1 MRKKKRMNNI
11 KYSKLVVICSL
22 FLFVAIIARL
32 IQLST
37 STEIDDVNLASLA
50 SQRTTRTETIEAKR
64 GTIYSANG
72 DVLAQNVTSYKL
84 IAYLDSKRT
93 TNKNK
98 PQHVVDKEETATKL
112 AEVLG
117 ATKEEILKY
126 LNKTGVYQTEFGK
139 IGKGLSELEKTKI
152 DELNLPGI
160 DFIESY
166 KRYYPKGN
174 FMSYTLGYAT
184 TNDEEGTIEGKM
196 GLEKYYD
203 NILKGEDGYITYQK
217 DLQGY
222 KIAGTKEYRKDATQ
236 GKDIY
241 LTIDSNVQFFIEQ
254 ALTNA
259 KNNFG
264 YEWFTMVV
272 VDAKT
277 GEIIGMSSNPNFD
290 PNTRENITNYLDYT
304 ISSPYE
310 PGSTMKTFTYMC
322 AMENNVYNGA
332 ETYSSGTYTTT
343 DGTVIGDW
351 NRNGWGVISYDRGF
365 ALSSNVGVI
374 NLINRHMNSAMLRNC
389 FRKFGFGKKT
399 GITLP
404 NEETGK
410 IDFKYETE
418 IYNAGFGQGIT
429 TTPMQNVQAL
439 TPLTNDGVILK
450 PYLVSKIVDSDTEEV
465 IYKGKKKTGKR
476 VISTET
482 VNKMIEL
489 MDDTV
494 NGIGNTGSG
503 YRIESGQL
511 IGKTG
516 TAQIA
521 DTNGNGYLSGKE
533 DIISSFSG
541 VYPKDNPEIII
552 YASVKRPTEGIQK
565 GISTAVKEVVT
576 NIAKYYGESVE
587 STTETD
593 EVITYKMS
601 SFTNKNIETVK
612 TILNDNKIS
621 NIIVL
626 GNGSKVIKQYPESNS
641 KITNK
646 NKVFLLTNDT
656 AYTIP
661 DITGYSSKDAVSLLN
676 LLGIKVKTNG
686 TGYVISQNIIAG
698 TPITNNMEITL
709 ELAPKFSDTKDNNE
723 ESTNTEDT
731 IIETDSNNIQ
741 NIEPIE
747 NNQ

>member
-1 MRKKKRMNNI
+1 MRKKKRKNNI
-11 KYSKLVVICSL
+11 KYSKIVVICSL
-22 FLFVAIIARL
+22 FLFAAIVARL
-32 IQLST
+32 IQLSI
-37 STEIDDVNLASLA
+37 STEVDDTNLAQLA
-50 SQRTTRTETIEAKR
+50 SKRTTKTEVIEAKR

-84 IAYLDSKRT
+84 IAYLDPKRT
-93 TNKNK
+93 TNKK
-98 PQHVVDKEETATKL
+98 RPQHVVDKELTATKL
-112 AEVLG
+112 AETLG
-117 ATKEEILKY
+117 VTKEEILKY

-139 IGKGLSELEKTKI
+139 IGKGLTELEKTKI
-152 DELNLPGI
+152 DELGLPGL

-184 TNDEEGTIEGKM
+184 TKDEEEKIEGRM
-196 GLEKYYD
+196 GLELYYD

-272 VDAKT
+272 LDAKT
-277 GEIIGMSSNPNFD
+277 GKIIGMSSNPNFD

-343 DGTVIGDW
+343 DKTVIGDW
-351 NRNGWGVISYDRGF
+351 NRNGWGVISYDRGY

-389 FRKFGFGKKT
+389 FRKLGFGKKT
-399 GITLP
+399 SITLP
-404 NEETGK
+404 NEEAGK

-439 TPLTNDGVILK
+439 TTITNDGVILK
-450 PYLVSKIVDSDTEEV
+450 PYLVTKIVDSDTNEI
-465 IYKGKKKTGKR
+465 IYKGKKKNGKR

-482 VNKMIEL
+482 VNKIMKL

-503 YRIESGQL
+503 YRLESGQL

-541 VYPKDNPEIII
+541 VYPKDDPEIII
-552 YASVKRPTEGIQK
+552 YASVKRPTAGIQK

-576 NIAKYYGESVE
+576 NIAKYYGESVD
-587 STTETD
+587 STTITD
-593 EVITYKMS
+593 EITTYKMP
-601 SFTNKNIETVK
+601 SFINKNIETVRS
-612 TILNDNKIS
+612 TLNENKIG
-621 NIIVL
+621 NVIVL
-626 GNGSKVIKQYPESNS
+626 GNGQKVIKQYPESGN
-641 KITNK
+641 KVTNK
-646 NKVFLLTNDT
+646 NKVFLLTSDT
-656 AYTIP
+656 IYTMP
-661 DITGYSSKDAVSLLN
+661 DVTSYSSKDAKSLLS
-676 LLGIKVKTNG
+676 LLGVKVKING
-686 TGYVISQNIIAG
+686 TGYVTAQNIIPG
-698 TPITNNMEITL
+698 TQITNNMEITL
-709 ELAPKFSDTKDNNE
+709 ELAPKFSDTPEKSSENTNIENIQTEISDNN
-723 ESTNTEDT
+723 
-731 IIETDSNNIQ
+731 TD
-741 NIEPIE
+741 
-747 NNQ
+747 